1 MLIYIQL
8 TPFIA
13 DTVGTSCQCPHQRES
28 VIAGVYFS
36 QTSVICFFL
45 GFSCCPFYR
54 GVRYSEVSARRELT
68 VFAFFCCSAL
78 HQLEWAISGREL
90 IRINFC
96 IAFQCHLR
104 SQNTVWQIAS
114 AMGLKVKN
122 WLTNSHFI
130 LREESYFFFKEKKS
144 IERFKN
150 YQLICLSRP
159 NCLQN
164 H

>member
-1 MLIYIQL
+1 MLIYIQSTL
-8 TPFIA
+8 FIA
-13 DTVGTSCQCPHQRES
+13 DTVGTSSQCPHQRES
-28 VIAGVYFS
+28 VIAGVYFN

-78 HQLEWAISGREL
+78 HWLEWAISSRKL

-96 IAFQCHLR
+96 IAFQSHLR

-122 WLTNSHFI
+122 WLI
-130 LREESYFFFKEKKS
+130 LILYYEKNLIFFFKEKKS

-150 YQLICLSRP
+150 YSLICLSRP